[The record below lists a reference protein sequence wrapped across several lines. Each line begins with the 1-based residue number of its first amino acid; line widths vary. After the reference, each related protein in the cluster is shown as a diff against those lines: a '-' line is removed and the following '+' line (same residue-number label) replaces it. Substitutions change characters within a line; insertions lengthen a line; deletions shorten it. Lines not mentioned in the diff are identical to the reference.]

1 MTSGK
6 NVNNKK
12 KIGLVMEGGSM
23 RGMFTAGV
31 TDVMM
36 ENNIEFDGA
45 IGVSAGAAFGCNYK
59 SRQPGRAIRYNKRFC
74 NDKRFAGVWNFIRTG
89 NIFNTKFC
97 YRTVPNELDIFDREA
112 FKNNPMEF
120 YVVATDVE
128 KGCEVYYKL
137 ENADDDDLDLIRASA
152 SMPILSKIVTF
163 DGTKLLDGGIADSI
177 PLRGFEKLGYLRNV
191 VILTQPKG
199 FVKEK
204 NKHMKLIKLKY
215 HKYPNFVG
223 AVADRHMKYN
233 AETLYVSR
241 QEEAGNAFVI
251 RPPESLNISGIV
263 RDPEELERVYQIGR
277 KVMTDRLEELKK
289 FMKG

>member
-1 MTSGK
+1 MNKSTK
-6 NVNNKK
+6 NI

-36 ENNIEFDGA
+36 ENGIEFEGA

-74 NDKRFAGVWNFIRTG
+74 KDKRFVGIGNYIRTG
-89 NIFNTKFC
+89 NIFNAKFC
-97 YRTVPNELDIFDREA
+97 YKTIPNELDIFDRKA
-112 FKNNPMEF
+112 FKENPMEF
-120 YVVATDVE
+120 YIVATDVE

-137 ENADDDDLDLIRASA
+137 ENGDDEDIELIRASA
-152 SMPILSKIVTF
+152 SMPILSKIVNV

-177 PLRGFEKLGYLRNV
+177 PLKGFEKLGYMKNV
-191 VILTQPKG
+191 VILTQPSG

-204 NKHMKLIKLKY
+204 NKHMKLIKFKY

-233 AETLYVSR
+233 AEVIYVSR
-241 QEEAGNAFVI
+241 QEQAGNAFVI
-251 RPPESLNISGIV
+251 RPPEPLNIHGMV

-277 KVMTDRLEELKK
+277 KVMTERLEELKN
-289 FMKG
+289 FMKKA

>member
-1 MTSGK
+1 MNKSTK
-6 NVNNKK
+6 NI

-36 ENNIEFDGA
+36 ENGIEFEGA
-45 IGVSAGAAFGCNYK
+45 IGVSAGAALGCNYK

-74 NDKRFAGVWNFIRTG
+74 KDKRFVGIGNYIRTG
-89 NIFNTKFC
+89 NIFNAKFC
-97 YRTVPNELDIFDREA
+97 YKTIPNELDIFDRKA
-112 FKNNPMEF
+112 FKENPMEF
-120 YVVATDVE
+120 YIVATDVE

-137 ENADDDDLDLIRASA
+137 ENGDDEDIELIRASA
-152 SMPILSKIVTF
+152 SMPILSKIVNV

-177 PLRGFEKLGYLRNV
+177 PLKGFEKLGYMKNV
-191 VILTQPKG
+191 VILTQPSG

-204 NKHMKLIKLKY
+204 NKHMKLIKFKY

-233 AETLYVSR
+233 AEVIYVSR
-241 QEEAGNAFVI
+241 QEQAGNAFVI
-251 RPPESLNISGIV
+251 RPPEPLNIHGMV

-277 KVMTDRLEELKK
+277 KVMTERLEELKN
-289 FMKG
+289 FMKKA

>member
-1 MTSGK
+1 MGK
-6 NVNNKK
+6 R

-36 ENNIEFDGA
+36 ENGIEFDGA

-59 SRQPGRAIRYNKRFC
+59 SGQPGRARRYNKRFC
-74 NDKRFAGVWNFIRTG
+74 TDKRYVGIGNLIKSG
-89 NIFNTKFC
+89 NIFDAKFC
-97 YRTVPNELDIFDREA
+97 YKTVPNELDVFDREA

-137 ENADDDDLDLIRASA
+137 ENGDDEDIELIRASA
-152 SMPILSKIVTF
+152 SMPLLSKIVVV

-177 PLRGFEKLGYLRNV
+177 PLKGFEKLGFSKNV

-223 AVADRHMKYN
+223 AINDRHVKYN

-241 QEEAGNAFVI
+241 REEAGEAFVI
-251 RPPESLNISGIV
+251 RPPEPLNISGIV

-277 KVMTDRLEELKK
+277 KTMTEQLENLKEFLKK
-289 FMKG
+289 AREQ

>member
-1 MTSGK
+1 MGK
-6 NVNNKK
+6 N

-36 ENNIEFDGA
+36 ENGIEFDGA

-59 SRQPGRAIRYNKRFC
+59 SRQPGRAIRYNKKYC
-74 NDKRFAGVWNFIRTG
+74 KDKRFAGIGNFIKSG
-89 NIFNTKFC
+89 NIFGTKFC
-97 YRTVPNELDIFDREA
+97 YKTIPDELDVFDREA

-120 YVVATDVE
+120 YIVATDVE
-128 KGCEVYYKL
+128 KGCEVYYRL
-137 ENADDDDLDLIRASA
+137 DNGDDEDVDLIRASA
-152 SMPILSKIVTF
+152 SMPLVSKIVEV

-177 PLRGFEKLGYLRNV
+177 PLRGFEKLGYNKNV

-204 NKHMKLIKLKY
+204 NKHMKLIKFKY
-215 HKYPNFVG
+215 RKYPNFVG
-223 AVADRHMKYN
+223 AVADRHIKYN

-251 RPPESLNISGIV
+251 QPPEALNISGII

-277 KVMTDRLEELKK
+277 KVMKEKLEKLNHFLKK
-289 FMKG
+289 ARD